1 MAGIGQ
7 KIRDENGVV
16 SATESSRAKGCV
28 LDWAGDKV
36 WENQAASHRSL
47 GDNACLEAL
56 ADFTSREV
64 KALSPAVLIKVGDQR
79 VKLVDEVWGAED
91 PIADTLAVLLIEE
104 LIVGVYAGV
113 DEVLSHRAGLP
124 GENIERVLT
133 EPRVFHGE
141 IQTASRGGA
150 RRHPLHGRVFQAD

>member
-1 MAGIGQ
+1 M
-7 KIRDENGVV
+7 K
-16 SATESSRAKGCV
+16 TESLVRQNLHGRKAVCLTGQGIRCGKTKLRLTG
-28 LDWAGDKV
+28 LLADD
-36 WENQAASHRSL
+36 
-47 GDNACLEAL
+47 ACLEAL

-64 KALSPAVLIKVGDQR
+64 KALSPAVLIKVGDER

-133 EPRVFHGE
+133 EPGVFHGE
-141 IQTASRGGA
+141 IQTAGRGGA
-150 RRHPLHGRVFQAD
+150 RCHPLHGRVFQAD

>member
-1 MAGIGQ
+1 M
-7 KIRDENGVV
+7 K
-16 SATESSRAKGCV
+16 TESLVRQNLHGRKAVCLTGQGIRCGKTKLRLTG
-28 LDWAGDKV
+28 LLA
-36 WENQAASHRSL
+36 
-47 GDNACLEAL
+47 DNACLEAL

-64 KALSPAVLIKVGDQR
+64 KALSPAVLIKVGDER

-124 GENIERVLT
+124 GENIERVLS
-133 EPRVFHGE
+133 EPGVFHGE
-141 IQTASRGGA
+141 I
-150 RRHPLHGRVFQAD
+150 